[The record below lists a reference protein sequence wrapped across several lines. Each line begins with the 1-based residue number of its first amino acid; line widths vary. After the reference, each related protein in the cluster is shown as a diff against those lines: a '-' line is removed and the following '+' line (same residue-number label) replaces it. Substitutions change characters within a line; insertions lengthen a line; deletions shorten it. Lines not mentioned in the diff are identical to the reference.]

1 MQYFRLIESLSGR
14 SGLGY
19 GMAPARW
26 NLVGTPLIYGCNL
39 SALSFLELLSI
50 KGPAVAQSSWKLI
63 ELEVI
68 GAIPELDASQLAPD
82 WKNRPHPRSTQELGT
97 GWAKGMISLALKVP
111 SCRIPLARY
120 PEEHNLLIN
129 PFHPDFL
136 KNIKIKQ
143 ELDVSFEMNS

>member
-1 MQYFRLIESLSGR
+1 M
-14 SGLGY
+14 
-19 GMAPARW
+19 
-26 NLVGTPLIYGCNL
+26 
-39 SALSFLELLSI
+39 ELLSI
-50 KGPAVAQSSWKLI
+50 KGTAVTQSSWKLI
-63 ELEVI
+63 ELEVN
-68 GAIPELDASQLAPD
+68 GAIPELDADQLSSD
-82 WKNRPHPRSTQELGT
+82 WKNRPHPLSTQELGT

-143 ELDVSFEMNS
+143 ELDVSFEVNS